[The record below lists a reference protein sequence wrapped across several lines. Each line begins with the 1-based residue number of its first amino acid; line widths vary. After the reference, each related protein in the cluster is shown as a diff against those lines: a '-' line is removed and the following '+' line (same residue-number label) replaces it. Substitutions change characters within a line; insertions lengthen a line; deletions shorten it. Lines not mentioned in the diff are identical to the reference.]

1 MLQVHNLHAYYGE
14 SHVLHDVSL
23 SVQKGKIT
31 VILGRNGMGKTTTIH
46 SIMGI
51 ITSKKG
57 SIILNEKEIQ
67 MKPSFQVSKAG
78 VALVPQGRRIFPD
91 LTVKENLM
99 TTYRSETNG
108 WTLKK
113 IYNMFPILKERES
126 SMGGNLSGGEQQLLS
141 IGRALLTNPSVIL
154 LDEPSEGLSPLM
166 VQEII
171 KIIKQ
176 LKEEGTTMLLVEQN
190 LAMALELA
198 DYIYILNK
206 GSVVFE
212 GTNDQLDQDIKSKFL
227 ALSS

>member
-1 MLQVHNLHAYYGE
+1 MLKVHNLHAYYGE
-14 SHVLHDVSL
+14 SHILHDVSL
-23 SVQKGKIT
+23 SVQKGKVT

-46 SIMGI
+46 SIMGM

-57 SIILNEKEIQ
+57 SIVLDEKEIQ

-91 LTVKENLM
+91 LTVKENLK
-99 TTYRSETNG
+99 TTYRSEANG
-108 WTLKK
+108 WTIEK
-113 IYNMFPILKERES
+113 IFSMFPRLKERES

-141 IGRALLTNPSVIL
+141 IGRALLTNPRVLL

-166 VQEII
+166 VQEVI

-176 LKEEGTTMLLVEQN
+176 LKEEGMTMLLVEQN

-212 GTNDQLDQDIKSKFL
+212 GTNDQLDQDIKNKFL

>member
-14 SHVLHDVSL
+14 SHILHDVSL
-23 SVQKGKIT
+23 SIQKGKIT

-46 SIMGI
+46 SIMGM

-67 MKPSFQVSKAG
+67 MKPSFQVSKEG
-78 VALVPQGRRIFPD
+78 VALVPQGRRIFQN

-108 WTLKK
+108 WTLEK
-113 IYNMFPILKERES
+113 IYSMFPRLKERES
-126 SMGGNLSGGEQQLLS
+126 MMGGNLSGGEQQLLS
-141 IGRALLTNPSVIL
+141 IGRALLTNPKVLL

-166 VQEII
+166 VQEVS

-176 LKEEGTTMLLVEQN
+176 LKEEGMTMLLVEQN

-212 GTNDQLDQDIKSKFL
+212 GTNDQLDQDVKNKFL